1 LGALRRN
8 LQAFHR
14 LLKWFPIRI
23 LSGKAVSQMSNNKI
37 VPVITLAAVPLPQA
51 GEEGEGQKS

>member
-37 VPVITLAAVPLPQA
+37 VPVITLAAVPQA